1 MSDLPWV
8 AEAEKYI
15 GVAEIKGDETQP
27 LILKWWKA
35 IRLGGVRDDETPWC
49 AAFVGGCLEAVDIRS
64 TSSGLAKSYLKW
76 GVEIVNPIRGCIVV
90 FSRDGGGGHIG
101 IVMGQDA
108 KGRLMVLGGNQG
120 NKVSIAPFDRSR
132 VLGFRWP
139 ASVAAPIDTLPELL
153 SVEASSSKEA

>member
-1 MSDLPWV
+1 
-8 AEAEKYI
+8 
-15 GVAEIKGDETQP
+15 
-27 LILKWWKA
+27 
-35 IRLGGVRDDETPWC
+35 
-49 AAFVGGCLEAVDIRS
+49 
-64 TSSGLAKSYLKW
+64 
-76 GVEIVNPIRGCIVV
+76 V

-120 NKVSIAPFDRSR
+120 NKVSIAPFDRAR

-139 ASVAAPIDTLPELL
+139 TGVAVPTDTLPELL